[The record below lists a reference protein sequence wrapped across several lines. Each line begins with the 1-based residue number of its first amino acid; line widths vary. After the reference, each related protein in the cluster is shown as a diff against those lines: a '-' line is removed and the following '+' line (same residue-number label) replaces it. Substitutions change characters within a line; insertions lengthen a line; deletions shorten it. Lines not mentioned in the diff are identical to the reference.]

1 MAESDVPAGGNN
13 AANTSQPSATHP
25 RRNSS
30 TSNNTNNNN
39 NNSPAADEAAAIID
53 RFFDMFVDLSA
64 KAEKEPVEVSLKH
77 QNDDANVA
85 LKQILAAG
93 DPDAA
98 LVAYERV
105 LQAQSR
111 AFTRATATVACPMVA
126 ATGMYA

>member
-1 MAESDVPAGGNN
+1 MAESDVPASGNN

-30 TSNNTNNNN
+30 TSNNTNNN

-77 QNDDANVA
+77 QNGKWMDALLSHAFSGVVNLFPVHWQLIA
-85 LKQILAAG
+85 PL
-93 DPDAA
+93 PT
-98 LVAYERV
+98 
-105 LQAQSR
+105 LQ
-111 AFTRATATVACPMVA
+111 TTPMSS
-126 ATGMYA
+126 

>member
-1 MAESDVPAGGNN
+1 MAESDVPASGNN

-77 QNDDANVA
+77 QNGKWMDALLSHAFSGVVNLFPVHWQLIA
-85 LKQILAAG
+85 PL
-93 DPDAA
+93 PT
-98 LVAYERV
+98 
-105 LQAQSR
+105 LQ
-111 AFTRATATVACPMVA
+111 TTPMSS
-126 ATGMYA
+126 